1 MSRNVPAS
9 IRAQLLNRAK
19 ANGEDF
25 QLVLVRYVCE
35 RFLYRLG
42 QSAASDQCVL
52 KGGSLIAVWL
62 EEPYRATRD
71 IDMLAT
77 GGADEFA
84 VRGLVEAVCDV
95 PCPEDG
101 LAFDTSCLRVT
112 PIREAQAYPGHQAR
126 LDVHLDNARIPL
138 QVDFGFGDAVPKESG
153 LAQLR
158 TLLPGLPAPS
168 LRVYPRTATVAEKFE
183 AMVQLGRRNT
193 RMKDFHDIWA
203 LSEAFDFGGVELQ
216 QALRECFARRR
227 TAWTSEPPAVL
238 TAAFY
243 ATAEAQDRWAGYCA
257 KEPIIPPPASFATIG
272 ERVQMFLGPVRESIV
287 GNERFAWCWMVA
299 GPWRRT

>member
-9 IRAQLLNRAK
+9 IRAQLSNRAK
-19 ANGEDF
+19 ANREDF
-25 QLVLVRYVCE
+25 QLVLVRYACE

-42 QSAASDQCVL
+42 ESAVNDRCVL

-77 GGADEFA
+77 GGADEPT

-101 LAFDTSCLRVT
+101 LTFDTSSLRIA
-112 PIREAQAYPGHQAR
+112 PIREIQAYPGQQAR
-126 LDVHLDNARIPL
+126 LNAHLANARIPL
-138 QVDFGFGDAVPKESG
+138 QVDFGFGDAVPKEPR
-153 LAQLR
+153 LAQLP
-158 TLLPGLPAPS
+158 TLLPRLPAPS
-168 LRVYPRTATVAEKFE
+168 LRIYPRSATVAEKFE

-227 TAWTSEPPAVL
+227 TAWTFEPPAAL
-238 TAAFY
+238 TTAFY
-243 ATAEAQDRWAGYCA
+243 ANAEAQDLWAGYCN
-257 KEPIIPPPASFATIG
+257 KEPIIPPPASFGTIG
-272 ERVQMFLGPVRESIV
+272 ERIRIFLGPVRDSVI
-287 GNERFAWCWMVA
+287 GNRTFAWHWMAA
-299 GPWRRT
+299 GPWRRS

>member
-9 IRAQLLNRAK
+9 VRARLLNRART
-19 ANGEDF
+19 NGEDF
-25 QLVLVRYVCE
+25 QLVLVRYACE

-42 QSAASDQCVL
+42 ESAVSDRCVL

-71 IDMLAT
+71 IDMLAS
-77 GGADEFA
+77 GDADEPA
-84 VRGLVEAVCDV
+84 VRRLVEAVCDV

-101 LAFDTSCLRVT
+101 LTFDASSVRIT

-126 LDVHLDNARIPL
+126 LYAHLDNARIPL
-138 QVDFGFGDAVPKESG
+138 QVDFGFGDAVPEEPR
-153 LAQLR
+153 LTQLP
-158 TLLPGLPAPS
+158 TLLPGLPAAS
-168 LRVYPRTATVAEKFE
+168 LRIYPRSATVAEKFE

-227 TAWTSEPPAVL
+227 TAWTSEAPAVL
-238 TAAFY
+238 TTAFY

-257 KEPIIPPPASFATIG
+257 KDPIIPPPASFATIG
-272 ERVQMFLGPVRESIV
+272 ERIQVFLGPVRESIV
-287 GNERFAWCWMVA
+287 GNEKFAWHWSAA
-299 GPWRRT
+299 GPWRPT

>member
-9 IRAQLLNRAK
+9 VRARLLNRART
-19 ANGEDF
+19 NGEDF
-25 QLVLVRYVCE
+25 QLVLVRYACE
-35 RFLYRLG
+35 RLLYRLG
-42 QSAASDQCVL
+42 ESAVSDRCVL

-71 IDMLAT
+71 IDMLAS
-77 GGADEFA
+77 GDADEPA
-84 VRGLVEAVCDV
+84 VRRLVEAVCDV

-101 LAFDTSCLRVT
+101 LTFDASSLRIT

-126 LDVHLDNARIPL
+126 LYARLDKARIPL
-138 QVDFGFGDAVPKESG
+138 QVDFGFGDAVPKEPR

-168 LRVYPRTATVAEKFE
+168 LRIYPRSATVAEKFE

-227 TAWTSEPPAVL
+227 TVWTSEAPAAL
-238 TAAFY
+238 TTAFY
-243 ATAEAQDRWAGYCA
+243 ANAEAQDRWAGYCA
-257 KEPIIPPPASFATIG
+257 KDPIIPPPASFATIG
-272 ERVQMFLGPVRESIV
+272 ERIQVFLGPVRESIV
-287 GNERFAWCWMVA
+287 GNETFAWHWPAA
-299 GPWRRT
+299 GPWRQT

>member
-1 MSRNVPAS
+1 MSRNVSAS
-9 IRAQLLNRAK
+9 VRARLSNRAK

-25 QLVLVRYVCE
+25 QLVLVRYACE

-42 QSAASDQCVL
+42 ESAASEHCVL

-77 GGADEFA
+77 GGADESA
-84 VRGLVEAVCDV
+84 VRGLVESVCDV
-95 PCPEDG
+95 PCQEDG
-101 LAFDTSCLRVT
+101 LTFDTSSLRIA
-112 PIREAQAYPGHQAR
+112 PIREVQAYPGHQAR
-126 LDVHLDNARIPL
+126 LNAHLDNVRIPL
-138 QVDFGFGDAVPKESG
+138 RVDFGFGDAVPKEPG

-168 LRVYPRTATVAEKFE
+168 LRIYPRSATVAEKFE
-183 AMVQLGRRNT
+183 AMAQLGRRNT

-203 LSEAFDFGGVELQ
+203 LSEAFDFGGAELQ
-216 QALRECFARRR
+216 QALRECFARRQ

-238 TAAFY
+238 TTAFY
-243 ATAEAQDRWAGYCA
+243 ATAEAQDLWAAYCA
-257 KEPIIPPPASFATIG
+257 KEPIIPPPAPFATIG
-272 ERVQMFLGPVRESIV
+272 DRIRVFLGPVRESIV
-287 GNERFAWCWMVA
+287 GNERFAWHWIAA
-299 GPWRRT
+299 GPWRRM